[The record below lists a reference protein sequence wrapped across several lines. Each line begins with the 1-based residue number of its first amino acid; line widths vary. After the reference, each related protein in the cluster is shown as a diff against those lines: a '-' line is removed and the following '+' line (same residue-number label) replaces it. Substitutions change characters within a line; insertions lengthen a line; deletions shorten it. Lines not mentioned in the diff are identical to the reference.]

1 MYTSI
6 NKTKTDHKEIVMHK
20 KSTLISTVSIFCLI
34 VSLFV
39 FVGCKEKKS
48 NEDKSID
55 QLITH
60 FNKSEINGQ
69 RTSKSF
75 AMIGAIDG
83 CGYKSGTISIEI
95 YKFKESDQ
103 IASMLPYKNGHFGM
117 LIHKP
122 TTGPVNKKIIDTF
135 HSF

>member
-1 MYTSI
+1 M
-6 NKTKTDHKEIVMHK
+6 NK
-20 KSTLISTVSIFCLI
+20 KSDLIPKISMFCLL
-34 VSLFV
+34 VTF
-39 FVGCKEKKS
+39 FMFAGCKEKKS

-83 CGYKSGTISIEI
+83 CGYKSGAISIEI
-95 YKFKESDQ
+95 YKFKKSDQ

-122 TTGPVNKKIIDTF
+122 TTGPLNKKIIDTF